1 MNNHDRLFKISILCL
16 CICCSFSNC
25 SHFCN
30 RVFKVHQIDTVFV
43 SEGRLVDSVFV
54 FKKIK
59 DTFKTDRLTIYR
71 DSDHF
76 RYFFRERNCTTH
88 INRTIIQPERI
99 REIKEKKR
107 ERSFLSQLGFFEK
120 AIMFLS
126 FLFLNLI
133 LFIYVFSRR
142 P

>member
-1 MNNHDRLFKISILCL
+1 MSHDRLFTISFLCL
-16 CICCSFSNC
+16 FICCSFSNC

-30 RVFKVHQIDTVFV
+30 RVLQVHKIDTVFV
-43 SEGRLVDSVFV
+43 DKGRVVDSVFV

-76 RYFFRERNCTTH
+76 RYYFRERNCTTH
-88 INRTIIQPERI
+88 ISRTIIQPERI
-99 REIKEKKR
+99 REIKEKER
-107 ERSFLSQLGFFEK
+107 ERSFLSKLGFFEK

-133 LFIYVFSRR
+133 LFIYVFRRR